1 VQPDYQALMIS
12 ESRDLASLLET
23 LSVEQWDAQSLCAGW
38 RVKDVIAHMAVGHTM
53 PMLGFGAA
61 VARHRFRISAAAY
74 ALATSYAD
82 AHPAEEILARFREGT
97 AGRPRAAARFVPI
110 RELFT
115 DHLVHHQDIR
125 RPLGLSRT
133 IPPDRLH
140 AALTA
145 LPRLSGR
152 VGSRRRMSG
161 LRVVATDL
169 DFELGPRGPE
179 LHGPA
184 EALIMA
190 LTGRAATLGELSGSA
205 VPTLARRLPAMRT
218 RTGRQPA
225 SATRRYP

>member
-1 VQPDYQALMIS
+1 MQPDYQALMTT
-12 ESRDLASLLET
+12 ESRDLATLLES
-23 LSVEQWDAQSLCAGW
+23 LSAEQWDAQSLCAGW
-38 RVKDVIAHMAVGHTM
+38 RVKDVVAHMAVGHTM
-53 PMLGFGAA
+53 PVLGFGAA
-61 VARHRFRISAAAY
+61 VARHRFRISAASY

-82 AHPAEEILARFREGT
+82 SHPVDQILARFREGT

-125 RPLGLSRT
+125 RPLGLSRV
-133 IPPDRLH
+133 IPADRLQ

-152 VGSRRRMSG
+152 IGSRRRMSG
-161 LRVVATDL
+161 LRVVATDV
-169 DFELGPRGPE
+169 DFAHGARGPA

-190 LTGRAATLGELSGSA
+190 LTGRAVALAELSGDA
-205 VPTLARRLPAMRT
+205 VPMLARELAARPT
-218 RTGRQPA
+218 TTGVL
-225 SATRRYP
+225 T

>member
-1 VQPDYQALMIS
+1 MQPDYQALMTT
-12 ESRDLASLLET
+12 ESRDLATLLEG
-23 LSVEQWDAQSLCAGW
+23 LSAEQWDAQSLCAGW
-38 RVKDVIAHMAVGHTM
+38 RVKDVVAHMAVGHTM
-53 PMLGFGAA
+53 PVLGFGAA
-61 VARHRFRISAAAY
+61 VARHRFRISAASY

-82 AHPAEEILARFREGT
+82 AHPVDQILALFREGT

-125 RPLGLSRT
+125 RPLGLSRV
-133 IPPDRLH
+133 IPADRLH

-152 VGSRRRMSG
+152 IGSRRRMSG
-161 LRVVATDL
+161 LRVVATDV
-169 DFELGPRGPE
+169 DFAHGSRGPA

-190 LTGRAATLGELSGSA
+190 LTGRAAALAELSGDA
-205 VPTLARRLPAMRT
+205 VPMLARELMT
-218 RTGRQPA
+218 RPTTTGVL
-225 SATRRYP
+225 T